1 MDEIEEAIDALEQI
15 HPETMIAID
24 ESRYMHL
31 GHLARICIKKLKE
44 LQELQ
49 NDDTRH

>member
-15 HPETMIAID
+15 HPDAMIAID
-24 ESRYMHL
+24 ETRYLHL
-31 GHLARICIKKLKE
+31 GQLAVLCIKKLKE
-44 LQELQ
+44 LQDLQ